1 MKCEINTLM
10 TIEYSDTT
18 AIAVVRVG
26 AYFMSSCICVF
37 SEPAQSGT
45 GELCPGSYGSW
56 IPIVNNTIS

>member
-1 MKCEINTLM
+1 M

-37 SEPAQSGT
+37 SEPTQSGT

-56 IPIVNNTIS
+56 IPVVNNTIS